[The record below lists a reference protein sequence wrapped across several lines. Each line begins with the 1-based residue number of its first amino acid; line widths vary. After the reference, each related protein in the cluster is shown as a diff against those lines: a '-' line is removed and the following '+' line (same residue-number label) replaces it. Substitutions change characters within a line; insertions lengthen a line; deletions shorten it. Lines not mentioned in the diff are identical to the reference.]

1 MYHEQCPAYPCYC
14 STLLFGSLHSVGHGV
29 HCPLSSCKNSLREAT
44 QCLCPA
50 TRSYLQRSA
59 LERAVLRNM
68 CSFQLPLPLPH
79 RVWRPSLVEACA
91 AKIHRFP
98 GDVRHAKST
107 VCARAHP
114 HQTARRAGG
123 LFKTIALRHTHFRQ
137 SMPGKD
143 AQEQRPRFVP
153 VKERQWRLAVQGQPV
168 HITIPRRVNP
178 QPLHL
183 SLTLPRNT
191 RCHARVCF
199 PTPPSLFLP
208 FSHSNHRANLYAIRE
223 FVCAPILSIYL
234 APNL

>member
-1 MYHEQCPAYPCYC
+1 M
-14 STLLFGSLHSVGHGV
+14 GHGV

-59 LERAVLRNM
+59 LERAVLRNI
-68 CSFQLPLPLPH
+68 CSFQLPLPLPS
-79 RVWRPSLVEACA
+79 RVWRPSLVAACA

-98 GDVRHAKST
+98 GDMRHAKST

-123 LFKTIALRHTHFRQ
+123 LFKTIALRHTRFRQ

-178 QPLHL
+178 QHSISH
-183 SLTLPRNT
+183 SLY
-191 RCHARVCF
+191 HA
-199 PTPPSLFLP
+199 TPDPMRGCVFDPPPLFLH
-208 FSHSNHRANLYAIRE
+208 FSHSNHRANLYAIL
-223 FVCAPILSIYL
+223 V
-234 APNL
+234 

>member
-14 STLLFGSLHSVGHGV
+14 STLLFGSLHSVGHGI
-29 HCPLSSCKNSLREAT
+29 HCPLNSCKNSLREAT

-107 VCARAHP
+107 VRARAHP
-114 HQTARRAGG
+114 NHTARRAGG
-123 LFKTIALRHTHFRQ
+123 LFKTIALRASGRAC
-137 SMPGKD
+137 P
-143 AQEQRPRFVP
+143 AR
-153 VKERQWRLAVQGQPV
+153 
-168 HITIPRRVNP
+168 
-178 QPLHL
+178 
-183 SLTLPRNT
+183 T
-191 RCHARVCF
+191 RKSSDLVSCR
-199 PTPPSLFLP
+199 
-208 FSHSNHRANLYAIRE
+208 
-223 FVCAPILSIYL
+223 
-234 APNL
+234 